1 MKTGNTMNIKNKKI
15 GIIGTG
21 KMGGSLLRGILK
33 AKIARAEDV
42 YASDVY
48 EPGLKALQEELGI
61 NASTD
66 NFETVSSCDILIVA
80 VKPQMIKNVLRDINP
95 HLGGKLVISIAAG
108 ITTEAIEAELD
119 EDRHVIRVMPNIAAT
134 VGESASAI
142 STGRNASVEDAEMAM
157 TIFNSVGVA
166 TLVPEHLMN
175 AVTGLSGSGPA
186 YIFPVIEALADGA
199 VYEGLDRETALK
211 LAAQTVLGA
220 AKMVLETGM
229 HPGEL
234 KDMVTSPAGTT
245 IRGMHALEQNNI
257 RSAFMDAV
265 IKSSERSKELGK

>member
-1 MKTGNTMNIKNKKI
+1 MDLKNKKI

-21 KMGGSLLRGILK
+21 KMGGSLLKGILK
-33 AKIARAEDV
+33 AKIANPEDV

-48 EPGLKALQEELGI
+48 EPGLNALREELGI
-61 NASTD
+61 NISTD
-66 NFETVSSCDILIVA
+66 NFETVSNCDVLIVA
-80 VKPQMIKNVLRDINP
+80 VKPQIIKNVLRDINSY
-95 HLGGKLVISIAAG
+95 LENKLVISIAAG

-119 EDRHVIRVMPNIAAT
+119 DGRHVIRVMPNIAAT
-134 VGESASAI
+134 VGEAASAI
-142 STGRNASVEDAEMAM
+142 STGRNASVKDAEMAM
-157 TIFNSVGVA
+157 EIFNSVGVA
-166 TLVPEHLMN
+166 TLVPEHLIN

-186 YIFPVIEALADGA
+186 YIFLVIEALADGA
-199 VYEGLDRETALK
+199 VYEGLDRENALK

-220 AKMVLETGM
+220 AKMVMETGM

-245 IRGMHALEQNNI
+245 IRGIHVLEQNNI